1 MPQNDKQPLVEVKID
16 PPRGIEYP
24 VTDGVYARQEV
35 TANIEQAV
43 RLLEEANPDKI
54 ITLGGNCLVSQ
65 VPFDY
70 LHGKY
75 KNVGVIWIDTH
86 PDVST
91 VKDGYPNS
99 HAKFLKDVGV
109 DFKIQ
114 RESFLSH
121 DEIKQFMSRF
131 DHILVHLDIDVLDAK
146 LFHSTYFAN
155 PELVGDG
162 SGSGRMTMAEL
173 GDILQLI
180 FNNSDVVG
188 LTIAEYL
195 PFDEHKLSQMFEG
208 LDIFKD

>member
-43 RLLEEANPDKI
+43 RLLEEGNPDKI

-65 VPFDY
+65 
-70 LHGKY
+70 
-75 KNVGVIWIDTH
+75 
-86 PDVST
+86 
-91 VKDGYPNS
+91 
-99 HAKFLKDVGV
+99 AKFLKDVGV

-195 PFDEHKLSQMFEG
+195 PFDEHKLSQMCEG

>member
-65 VPFDY
+65 
-70 LHGKY
+70 
-75 KNVGVIWIDTH
+75 
-86 PDVST
+86 
-91 VKDGYPNS
+91 
-99 HAKFLKDVGV
+99 AKFLKDVCV

-131 DHILVHLDIDVLDAK
+131 DHIFVHLDITK
-146 LFHSTYFAN
+146 
-155 PELVGDG
+155 
-162 SGSGRMTMAEL
+162 
-173 GDILQLI
+173 
-180 FNNSDVVG
+180 
-188 LTIAEYL
+188 
-195 PFDEHKLSQMFEG
+195 
-208 LDIFKD
+208 